1 MTLWFVLALM
11 TVAAIFAV
19 LWPLSRQHANDGP
32 PDVAADLAVYRD
44 QLDEIDRDR
53 ASGRL
58 PMAEAEAARTEIARR
73 LLAANAAARGTVTQ
87 RPTVAWRRRAAML
100 VALVALPLG
109 AAGLYLALGSP
120 SLPGEPLAAREAAP
134 TDKRSIGQLVAEVE
148 RHLASHPDDG
158 RGWEVVAPVYMR
170 LGRFDDAVKARRN
183 ILRLSG
189 ESAARQSDLGEA
201 LVAAADGVVTAEAK
215 SAFDR
220 SLALDAKDVRARYF
234 LGLAAEQDGRREDAV
249 KRWQGLLA
257 DAPEDA
263 GWRGLVEQSIVRASA
278 PSASGAGPSAQD
290 AAAAEGLPANQ
301 RNAMIR
307 GMVERLAERLEKE
320 GGDVDDWIK
329 LIRAYG
335 VLGESDKAK
344 ATVVSARKALAGD
357 EDKMRRVDEFAK
369 TLGLGG

>member
-1 MTLWFVLALM
+1 
-11 TVAAIFAV
+11 
-19 LWPLSRQHANDGP
+19 
-32 PDVAADLAVYRD
+32 
-44 QLDEIDRDR
+44 
-53 ASGRL
+53 
-58 PMAEAEAARTEIARR
+58 
-73 LLAANAAARGTVTQ
+73 
-87 RPTVAWRRRAAML
+87 ML
-100 VALVALPLG
+100 VALIALPLG

-134 TDKRSIGQLVAEVE
+134 SDKRSIGQLVAEVE
-148 RHLASHPDDG
+148 RHLASHPDDA

-189 ESAARQSDLGEA
+189 ESAPRQSDLGEA
-201 LVAAADGVVTAEAK
+201 LVAAADGVVTADAK

-263 GWRGLVEQSIVRASA
+263 GWRGLVEQSIARASA
-278 PSASGAGPSAQD
+278 TSASEAGPSAQD
-290 AAAAEGLPANQ
+290 VATAEGLPADQ